1 MLYSKILNL
10 SEYDIVIREVK
21 NTVPWTCGISDLKG
35 EEIVWTFEK
44 ELKKKTNQK
53 EFRVQKVV
61 KRNSDKLYVKWKSCN
76 SFLTVGLIKKT

>member
-35 EEIVWTFEK
+35 EEIVWTFGK
-44 ELKKKTNQK
+44 ELKKNQ
-53 EFRVQKVV
+53 
-61 KRNSDKLYVKWKSCN
+61 
-76 SFLTVGLIKKT
+76 IKKSLEFKKL